1 MTSLALDQIR
11 TMRGSEYAECPSPQ
25 EALHS
30 PQDCDAVRQDFL
42 NAMSR
47 RVSSVNLVV
56 TDGPGGRFGLTVTC
70 MNSITADPPM
80 VMIGINRKSPLCD
93 AVGEN
98 GSFTVNLLSTEQKHL
113 ADSFAGMGPDHARYD
128 FSQAKW
134 HREHNNTLIL
144 SDSAAAVACELVSFH
159 DVGSHRLFMGRVVSA
174 KQGGS
179 PALCYSER
187 GYKCAQ
193 PMG

>member
-1 MTSLALDQIR
+1 MTSLALDQIS
-11 TMRGSEYAECPSPQ
+11 TMRGTEYAECPSPQ
-25 EALHS
+25 DGIQQHRDPEE
-30 PQDCDAVRQDFL
+30 VRQDFL

-113 ADSFAGMGPDHARYD
+113 ADSFAGMGPDHTRYD

-134 HREHNNTLIL
+134 QQDNDALML
-144 SDSAAAVACELVSFH
+144 ADGAAAVACELVSFH